1 MAKKVQELFDNP
13 EHDDYVDEDLEY
25 IKSSKKQ
32 QEDEEESEESL
43 FDEDEDDYE
52 E

>member
-1 MAKKVQELFDNP
+1 MAKKVQDLFDNP

-25 IKSSKKQ
+25 IESSKKKD
-32 QEDEEESEESL
+32 DEEESEDL
-43 FDEDEDDYE
+43 FDDDDDDYE